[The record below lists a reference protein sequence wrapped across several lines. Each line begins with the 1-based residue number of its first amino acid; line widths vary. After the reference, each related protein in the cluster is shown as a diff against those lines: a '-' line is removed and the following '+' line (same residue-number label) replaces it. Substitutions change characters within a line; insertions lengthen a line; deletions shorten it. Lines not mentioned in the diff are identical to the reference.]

1 MFSRRFGYKHVVII
15 FLVFFNVF
23 VWQAVYFEET
33 GGLLTVAFLD
43 VGQGDSILILA
54 PSGNYMLID
63 SGLGKRASEELSK
76 IMPFH
81 KRFINVTL
89 ATHPDADHI
98 GGFPDIF
105 EKYETGIFLDNG
117 STVETQIFKR
127 LQNII
132 EEKNVRTKKVQRGT
146 IINLGGGAFVT
157 VLFPDRDVSDM
168 DPNDASVVAIL
179 SYDEV
184 AVMLT
189 GDAPKKVEE
198 HLVVL
203 DGQNLQSDILKVGH
217 HGSRTST
224 AASFVQFVNPQVA
237 VVSAGKNNRYGHP
250 HQEVLDVLEQFDV
263 LVLETA
269 EEGTIVFQSNGKSWW
284 RR

>member
-1 MFSRRFGYKHVVII
+1 MSLKPLGYKYVVVF
-15 FLVFFNVF
+15 FLVFFNIF
-23 VWQAVYFEET
+23 VWQAVYVEEN

-43 VGQGDSILILA
+43 VGQGDSVLIVA
-54 PSGNYMLID
+54 PSGNRMIID
-63 SGLGKRASEELSK
+63 SGLGKRAVEELSK
-76 IMPFH
+76 IMPLH
-81 KRFINVTL
+81 KRFIEVML
-89 ATHPDADHI
+89 ATHADADHI

-105 EKYETGIFLDNG
+105 EKYEPGIFLDNG
-117 STVETQIFKR
+117 GTAETQTFKR
-127 LQNII
+127 VQNII
-132 EEKNVRTKKVQRGT
+132 EEKSFRTKEVRRGT
-146 IINLGGGAFVT
+146 VINLGGGAFVT
-157 VLFPDRDVSDM
+157 VIFPDRDVSNM
-168 DPNDASVVAIL
+168 DPNDASIVAIL

-198 HLVVL
+198 HLIVL
-203 DGQNLQSDILKVGH
+203 DGENLQSDILKVGH

-224 AASFVQFVNPQVA
+224 AVSFVQFVEPQVA
-237 VVSAGKNNRYGHP
+237 IVSAGKDNRYGHP

-269 EEGTIVFQSNGKSWW
+269 EEGTIVFQSDGKSWW